1 MSELDKILSKL
12 TDGPGSFVSK
22 LPDIE
27 KQIFKEL
34 ITSVK
39 SLQIDQSGRVVP
51 NIENLKV
58 ISSIKV
64 KLEKVLLSV
73 DYKSAVK
80 DFVKEFSNISNL
92 GAQYFNF
99 NALPNNEMFKAVK
112 DIAIDNTLESLT
124 GSGYTSTVV
133 SKLGDMLVKSV
144 TSGGMYIDLVEGLRS
159 DLLTTDKSSGLLSR
173 YAKTYATD
181 ALSQFSGQ
189 QMKLVSDGLRSQWYR
204 YIGSNKETTR
214 EFCRLL
220 TEKDFIHE
228 SELPKILKGHIDG
241 QNCEIN
247 NKTRLPL
254 GMMENTTVNNLII
267 NRGGH
272 NCQHSLIPVSEISVP
287 QYLKDKF
294 ANKGL

>member
-64 KLEKVLLSV
+64 KLGKVLLSV

-159 DLLTTDKSSGLLSR
+159 ELLTTDKSSGLLSR

-181 ALSQFSGQ
+181 ALSQFSRQ
-189 QMKLVSDGLRSQWYR
+189 QMKLVSNGLNSQW
-204 YIGSNKETTR
+204 
-214 EFCRLL
+214 
-220 TEKDFIHE
+220 
-228 SELPKILKGHIDG
+228 
-241 QNCEIN
+241 
-247 NKTRLPL
+247 
-254 GMMENTTVNNLII
+254 
-267 NRGGH
+267 
-272 NCQHSLIPVSEISVP
+272 
-287 QYLKDKF
+287 
-294 ANKGL
+294 